1 MTFDTLV
8 SSRTQSNNST
18 TQTADNM
25 PKKFNALKEIPD
37 LHGKV
42 ILVTG
47 GNAGIG
53 EATVRALAAHNPTKI
68 VLCARKTTNG
78 DKVVETVH
86 QLHPKA
92 KIDVLELDLNS
103 FDSVRKCAA
112 TFNDNNDRLDI
123 LFLNA
128 GVASTAPQKTKEGYE
143 YQFGGRSLLYLTAT
157 ESDHADKVDSKPH
170 GPRAPHATSSPE
182 DVAYR

>member
-8 SSRTQSNNST
+8 SRAQCNNITSPT
-18 TQTADNM
+18 PDNM
-25 PKKFNALKEIPD
+25 PKKFDALKDIPD
-37 LHGKV
+37 LQGKV

-68 VLCARKTTNG
+68 VLCARKTSNG
-78 DKVVETVH
+78 DQVVGAVH
-86 QLHPKA
+86 QQHPSA
-92 KIDVLELDLNS
+92 KIDVLELDLSS

-112 TFNDNNDRLDI
+112 AFNNNNDRLDI

-128 GVASTAPQKTKEGYE
+128 GVAALEPQKTKEGYE
-143 YQFGGRSLLYLTAT
+143 YQFGGR
-157 ESDHADKVDSKPH
+157 
-170 GPRAPHATSSPE
+170 
-182 DVAYR
+182 